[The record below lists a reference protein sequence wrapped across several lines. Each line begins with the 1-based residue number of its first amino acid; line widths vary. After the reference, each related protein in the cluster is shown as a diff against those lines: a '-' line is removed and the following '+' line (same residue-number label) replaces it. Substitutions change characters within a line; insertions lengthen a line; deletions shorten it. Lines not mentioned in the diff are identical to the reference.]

1 VWILFGAV
9 AIHKAVMSFTSSV
22 RFVDSL
28 TSWSHVLLSVATL
41 AVSSPAGVAIGLAV
55 TDLGDGGP
63 GTAVAAALLQGL
75 AAGTFVYVTFFEVL
89 YDHLSAHGGRSAD
102 GSGGGSD
109 GRLMKILAV
118 IIGFGCLTALELVTL
133 KLTRD

>member
-1 VWILFGAV
+1 MWILFGAV

-89 YDHLSAHGGRSAD
+89 YDHLSTHGGR
-102 GSGGGSD
+102 SGGGSD

-118 IIGFGCLTALELVTL
+118 IIGFGCLTALELVTI